1 MEDNQI
7 IIDVGLEGL
16 ISSLRDLKAEYDAN
30 AEAIKN
36 LDKESETYEQDLIK
50 LQQQQKV
57 LKKEMS
63 GVEGQIQ
70 NVIKAERAQEDSLV
84 QLRAKLNNL
93 NKQYDSMSGM
103 QRMGKEGQELQKKI
117 KALNDQILNLEGS
130 TGRWQRNVG
139 NYQSALQGLSTSFKS
154 AGIATG
160 GLDKAM
166 KMLNANPIILV
177 ITAIVAVVKKLV
189 DAFKRNEEATM
200 GLKQAFSALNPII
213 DWVRKG
219 FDKLVDLIVKGVTAA
234 VNGLTQAI
242 GWLLDQLQDLGNFFG
257 ADWHMGDNFHAGVEA
272 ARELQQAENDYIKHK
287 REWMVRSAEIDRQ
300 VADLR
305 EKAADKEKYTA
316 EQRKA
321 YLDEAIALETQKA
334 ETEKSLAEENLR
346 ILQQEAARSAN
357 SAEMNDQL
365 AEAERAVIEADINL
379 SNTKRNLSKQRNA
392 AIKEMRAEGEAAER
406 YAQLVNTQVAKAEQ
420 AIIALMEEGKAKRLA
435 LETAQYNATKA
446 QLQQSLDEARRKYGQ
461 QSELFQAY
469 ASQLETLEAQHAK
482 NIQDIEKAAAVE
494 DLKIQADEIA
504 RSLTLA
510 EQGTIEEFNLRAAA
524 LQNKRDQELA
534 NDRLTDMQRLLIEQQ
549 YQHDLDAL
557 DQEFER
563 KRQDAVRQ
571 VMENRIAEMRLNY
584 QKTGEEELALLQY
597 NIDNLFQLQGESD
610 AEFYARRL
618 AAQQAYN
625 DRKKQLAEQEMA
637 IEKAKADY
645 ISSVAGSMSDMLEAV
660 AGDNEA
666 LVKASK
672 VVALAEVAI
681 KQGVAIA
688 EAVAAAA
695 EGDPYTYGLRVAQAI
710 ASTIAAMTQAIASIN
725 STSFWHGGVVGMDF
739 AGGGVFGGFNG
750 ATIGTDNM
758 TANVRRGEM
767 ILNAEQQRRLFEI
780 ANTRS
785 EQPNIAEQL
794 AAAIALMPA
803 PVLEYEEF
811 KKFTGKV
818 LQYDNGQLIN

>member
-7 IIDVGLEGL
+7 IIDVGLEGF

-36 LDKESETYEQDLIK
+36 LDKESETYEQDLVK

-139 NYQSALQGLSTSFKS
+139 NYQSALKGLSSDFRAAGLST
-154 AGIATG
+154 GV
-160 GLDKAM
+160 LDRA
-166 KMLNANPIILV
+166 LHLLQGNPIILFLGAV
-177 ITAIVAVVKKLV
+177 AAAIKGVD
-189 DAFKRNEEATM
+189 DAFKRSEEATM
-200 GLKQAFSALNPII
+200 DMEETMAAFNPII
-213 DWVRKG
+213 DSVRRKTDQ
-219 FDKLVDLIVKGVTAA
+219 F
-234 VNGLTQAI
+234 VN
-242 GWLLDQLQDLGNFFG
+242 WFNRKWRESMDQLSENIAGILDAIQKLGEWFG
-257 ADWHMGDNFHAGVEA
+257 ADWHMGDNYREGTKA

-316 EQRKA
+316 KQRKA

-346 ILQQEAARSAN
+346 ILQQEAARTAN
-357 SAEMNDQL
+357 SAEMNDKL

-379 SNTKRNLSKQRNA
+379 SNTKRSLSKQRNA

-406 YAQLVNTQVAKAEQ
+406 YAQLVNAQVAKAEQ
-420 AIIALMEEGKAKRLA
+420 AIIALMEEGKEKRLE
-435 LETAQYNATKA
+435 LENAQHRATKT
-446 QLQQSLDEARRKYGQ
+446 QLELLLDESRRKYGQ

-482 NIQDIEKAAAVE
+482 NIQDIEKAAAAE

-557 DQEFER
+557 DQEFEL

-618 AAQQAYN
+618 AAQQGYN
-625 DRKKQLAEQEMA
+625 DRKKQLAQQEMA

-645 ISSVAGSMSDMLEAV
+645 ISSVAGSMSDMLAAV

-666 LVKASK
+666 LVKASR

-688 EAVAAAA
+688 EAVAAASK
-695 EGDPYTYGLRVAQAI
+695 GDPYTYGLRVAQAI

-725 STSFWHGGVVGMDF
+725 SASFWHGGVVGMDF